1 MPQAARMPQDDEEV
15 QGLRQLHE
23 SLQNPDIFAPA
34 PNPPR
39 SHTPIPQP
47 GIGLWGRGFMG
58 WHQLQGPPSFPNTFV
73 PDTPPPRNQEPG
85 NDTPTPATPMTG
97 SWRHRRRT
105 GEYVERPPQLRV
117 YPPDAKSST
126 SPVVP
131 SPEMQS
137 PETVFRWEPRATS
150 DPQDS
155 STPSSLKAERER
167 SGQATEP
174 HDPIE
179 IAPLTRIAPHPSQ
192 LDGALEEGLPQG
204 RQRHATLCKKLCK
217 SLRNIPSQLA
227 GVFIKQK
234 KGPPKDEHTGDAASA
249 EGADAADQTWWSKT
263 SKRFGKAKGQSTAST
278 GGRKRRRYGR
288 KSLHGLFSS
297 SAATQPS
304 SSPTTDPFDD
314 SIAPQ
319 AFGAPRHEEDS
330 NSPVGLDLGVNTER
344 YLDRQAARAWVL
356 DAARGRSS
364 NCAPARP
371 LVDGTQEEQP
381 LAENTQG
388 RGTWHLA
395 RALYRIFLEAN
406 GWLPNHEDP
415 DFTAEAT
422 TVSEIV

>member
-1 MPQAARMPQDDEEV
+1 
-15 QGLRQLHE
+15 
-23 SLQNPDIFAPA
+23 
-34 PNPPR
+34 
-39 SHTPIPQP
+39 
-47 GIGLWGRGFMG
+47 MG
-58 WHQLQGPPSFPNTFV
+58 WHQLQGPLSFPNTFV

-105 GEYVERPPQLRV
+105 GEHAERPPKLRV
-117 YPPDAKSST
+117 YPPDAESSK
-126 SPVVP
+126 
-131 SPEMQS
+131 S
-137 PETVFRWEPRATS
+137 PETVFRWEPHDTP

-155 STPSSLKAERER
+155 SRPSSLEAERER
-167 SGQATEP
+167 RGRATEP

-179 IAPLTRIAPHPSQ
+179 SAPLTRIAPHPSQ

-234 KGPPKDEHTGDAASA
+234 KGPPKDEHTGDVASA
-249 EGADAADQTWWSKT
+249 EGPDAADQTWWSKT

-297 SAATQPS
+297 SAAATQSS
-304 SSPTTDPFDD
+304 SSPTMDPFDD

-356 DAARGRSS
+356 DAARGHSS
-364 NCAPARP
+364 NGARP
-371 LVDGTQEEQP
+371 RPPVDGTQEEQA

-415 DFTAEAT
+415 EFTAEAT
-422 TVSEIV
+422 TASETV